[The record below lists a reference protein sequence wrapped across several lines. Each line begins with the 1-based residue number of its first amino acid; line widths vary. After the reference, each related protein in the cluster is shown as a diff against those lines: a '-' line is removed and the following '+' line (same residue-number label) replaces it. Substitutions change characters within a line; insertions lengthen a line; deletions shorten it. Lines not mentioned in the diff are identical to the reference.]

1 MAGSNI
7 LPNVDEFLDKMMSS
21 TKYKEFLKS
30 VITEVIDD
38 KIVQRIE
45 KCESDLFDLSNK
57 VEALEIAKEES
68 SVDKE
73 DLSQQFTNVDKQLND
88 IQQYSR
94 RNSLRVTGI
103 PEHLKEC
110 TDTIV
115 KDLAKE
121 KLGIT
126 INDSDVDRSHR
137 VGKMNEEKQDGS
149 KKHRAILVKFTSYRS
164 RNKVI
169 KARSKL
175 KGSGITIHED
185 LTKQNQILLSKT
197 GKHPGVVAAWSID
210 GRIFASVPSSAPGK
224 TQTIIIRDDN
234 DFKKIPKVDEDI
246 VASLKLAR
254 LNSKSDKPRVA
265 SPKHTMQ
272 TRNRAG
278 SLK

>member
-1 MAGSNI
+1 MADNK
-7 LPNVDEFLDKMMSS
+7 LPDVDDFLDKMMSS
-21 TKYKEFLKS
+21 SKYKEFLKN
-30 VITEVIDD
+30 VITEVIDE

-57 VEALEIAKEES
+57 VEALEIAREES
-68 SVDKE
+68 NVGKE
-73 DLSQQFTNVDKQLND
+73 DLSQQMKYVDKQLND

-137 VGKMNEEKQDGS
+137 VGKMNESEDGS
-149 KKHRAILVKFTSYRS
+149 KKHRAILVKFTSYRP

-185 LTKQNQILLSKT
+185 LTKQNQSLLSKT
-197 GKHPGVVAAWSID
+197 AKHPGVVSAWSID
-210 GRIFASVPSSAPGK
+210 GRIFASIPSSAPGK
-224 TQTIIIRDDN
+224 TVIILVRNTD
-234 DFKKIPKVDEDI
+234 DFKKIPEVDEGI
-246 VASLKLAR
+246 VANLKKLAK
-254 LNSKSDKPRVA
+254 SKSKPHVT
-265 SPKHTMQ
+265 SPKHAMQ
-272 TRNRAG
+272 TRNRSG